1 MKADVEGEMLAK
13 INIKIRGSKPKV
25 VECRARV
32 IKPNLVFDKV
42 IDFDNMVVMG
52 QPGIK
57 KLIVTNPT
65 DVEVPLIIDLRQQQE
80 LF

>member
-1 MKADVEGEMLAK
+1 MEVKLKADVEGEMLAK

-52 QPGIK
+52 QPGIR
-57 KLIVTNPT
+57 KLVVTNPT
-65 DVEVPLIIDLRQQQE
+65 DVEVPLIIDLR
-80 LF
+80 